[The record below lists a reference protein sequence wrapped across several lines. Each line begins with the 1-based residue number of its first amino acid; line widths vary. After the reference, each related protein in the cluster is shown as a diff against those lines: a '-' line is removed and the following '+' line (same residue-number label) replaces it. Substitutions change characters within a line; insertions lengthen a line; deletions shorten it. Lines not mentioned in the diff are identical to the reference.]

1 MLKIYF
7 DELCLVFVQ
16 CLNLIFFIIQM
27 NSIELEKQR
36 VSIDE
41 YNKKYY
47 ELKKAKDQHQSQR
60 K

>member
-1 MLKIYF
+1 
-7 DELCLVFVQ
+7 
-16 CLNLIFFIIQM
+16 M

-36 VSIDE
+36 VAIDE

-47 ELKKAKDQHQSQR
+47 ELKKTKDHHQSQR

>member
-1 MLKIYF
+1 
-7 DELCLVFVQ
+7 
-16 CLNLIFFIIQM
+16 M

-36 VSIDE
+36 VAIDE
-41 YNKKYY
+41 YNKRYY